1 MVRLSHDRIGRLR
14 DTPGATALL
23 FITDRCPVGCAH
35 CSVDSRPDSPR
46 ITDFALFEQIVD
58 RLCADPG
65 YQIVGISGGEPFI
78 ERRALTYATR
88 RLHEAGKQAVVYTS
102 GFWGKAG
109 DPPPWIHQ
117 VLDHCAAVYLSTDAY
132 HEAGTGPGPF
142 VDAARA
148 VAAHGLPIVVQVV
161 ADRGMPERAADLLHQ
176 AFGSGWREHAEVV
189 PTPGLDHGRGA
200 EIYHRETRSP
210 GRALGHCTLVNAP
223 VVRYDGRVAVC
234 CNESVL
240 MGGGPAAL
248 RRDCADAEAVG
259 EALADF
265 RQDPLYR
272 AIGSVDSSVLTRLPV
287 FGDLADR
294 EFSTICGLCWAM
306 TRRVGASGE
315 SGTVLRS
322 LGILTGGTA

>member
-1 MVRLSHDRIGRLR
+1 
-14 DTPGATALL
+14 
-23 FITDRCPVGCAH
+23 
-35 CSVDSRPDSPR
+35 
-46 ITDFALFEQIVD
+46 
-58 RLCADPG
+58 
-65 YQIVGISGGEPFI
+65 
-78 ERRALTYATR
+78 
-88 RLHEAGKQAVVYTS
+88 
-102 GFWGKAG
+102 
-109 DPPPWIHQ
+109 
-117 VLDHCAAVYLSTDAY
+117 
-132 HEAGTGPGPF
+132 
-142 VDAARA
+142 
-148 VAAHGLPIVVQVV
+148 VVQVV

-200 EIYHRETRSP
+200 EIYHRDARTP

-272 AIGSVDSSVLTRLPV
+272 AIGSVDSSVLTQLPV
-287 FGDLADR
+287 FSDLADR

-306 TRRVGASGE
+306 TRRVGASEASGA

-322 LGILTGGTA
+322 IGILTGGTA